1 MRFIKTFVLHIYF
14 DPEVP
19 ERLCGEV
26 RSLDDTKNH
35 LFKNWIEFDGLLHR
49 LVSGAHN
56 RPINPPGTDSGMDE

>member
-26 RSLDDTKNH
+26 HTLEDIENH
-35 LFKNWIEFDGLLHR
+35 PFKNWIEFDRLLR
-49 LVSGAHN
+49 CLVSGAHN
-56 RPINPPGTDSGMDE
+56 QPINTPGTDSGMDE